1 MIYAGNTVYVKDFK
15 IYLDKPA
22 DRSFKEMVPQLYA
35 FQIADINNKE

>member
-22 DRSFKEMVPQLYA
+22 NRSYKEMAAQLYE